1 MRDIRIGKFIICNS
15 KKTGFTLLEVMI
27 SLSIA
32 AGLIII
38 LLYTLNY
45 HLGIAERQETITVA
59 THLAKVKMFEME
71 KNPLVSSGHFQEPYS
86 DYSFQTEVR
95 VSSFP
100 GMAEIDVVV
109 KNAAEEIKLS
119 KLIQHAE

>member
-1 MRDIRIGKFIICNS
+1 MRDIRIGKFTICNS
-15 KKTGFTLLEVMI
+15 QKTGFTLLEVMI
-27 SLSIA
+27 SLAIA

-71 KNPLVSSGHFQEPYS
+71 KN
-86 DYSFQTEVR
+86 
-95 VSSFP
+95 
-100 GMAEIDVVV
+100 
-109 KNAAEEIKLS
+109 LS
-119 KLIQHAE
+119 REWQR